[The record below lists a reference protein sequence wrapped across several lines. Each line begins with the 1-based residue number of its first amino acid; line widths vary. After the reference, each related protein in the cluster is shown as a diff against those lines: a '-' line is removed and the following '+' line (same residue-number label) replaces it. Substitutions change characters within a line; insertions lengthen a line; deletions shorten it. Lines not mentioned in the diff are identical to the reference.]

1 MQTNFRTGL
10 GSGGPAVDPG
20 THVTNLARPPAV
32 MFGAGGQQQFEDA
45 YRQAAQSQSVDLSR
59 AATLANQAQAEA
71 VSAAQR
77 QSALAGLSQLG
88 TQQENDQKNRA
99 RSQSLL
105 AGLFNNAASGVM

>member
-20 THVTNLARPPAV
+20 THVTNLSRPPAT
-32 MFGAGGQQQFEDA
+32 MFGSGGQQQFEDA
-45 YRQAAQSQSVDLSR
+45 YRQAAQSRSVDLSR
-59 AATLANQAQAEA
+59 EATLANQSQAEA

-88 TQQENDQKNRA
+88 TQQSNDLSNQA
-99 RSQSLL
+99 RSQSIL
-105 AGLFNNAASGVM
+105 AGLFKNAASGVM